1 MFYEIRFPESI
12 SIKSTTSI
20 NFNTNITSSKN
31 GKEHRIINRSESIMI
46 YDIVSGIKSKQDIEE
61 VIKLFRLVKGRAIG
75 FRYKDWLD
83 YSATKQQIDIGDGEK
98 IKFQLL
104 KTYTDINNR
113 NIKYVREIKKPV
125 ENTVKICLNNNSNKF
140 FDVDYTNGIITFEEA
155 PTNGTIITAS
165 FEFDVPVRF
174 DSDELEISLESLNS
188 GKIKNIRLVEI
199 I

>member
-31 GKEHRIINRSESIMI
+31 GKEKRIINRSESIMV
-46 YDIVSGIKSKQDIEE
+46 YDIVSGVKSKQDIEE
-61 VIKLFRLVKGRAIG
+61 VTKLFRLVKGRAIG

-83 YSATKQQIDIGDGEK
+83 YSAINQQIDIGDGEK
-98 IKFQLL
+98 TKFQLI
-104 KTYTDINNR
+104 KTYTDLNSKN
-113 NIKYVREIKKPV
+113 KYIREIKKPV
-125 ENTVKICLNNNSNKF
+125 ENTVKISLDNIPNKSF
-140 FDVDYTNGIITFEEA
+140 SVDYTNGNIIFKETPA
-155 PTNGTIITAS
+155 NSTIITAS

-174 DSDELEISLESLNS
+174 DSDELEISLDSLNS
-188 GKIKNIRLVEI
+188 GKIKDIRLIEI

>member
-31 GKEHRIINRSESIMI
+31 GKEKRIINRSESIMV
-46 YDIVSGIKSKQDIEE
+46 YDIVSGVKSKQDIEE
-61 VIKLFRLVKGRAIG
+61 VTKLFRLVKGRAIG

-83 YSATKQQIDIGDGEK
+83 YSAINQQIDIGDGEK
-98 IKFQLL
+98 TKFKLI
-104 KTYTDINNR
+104 KTYTDLNSKN
-113 NIKYVREIKKPV
+113 KYIREIKKPV
-125 ENTVKICLNNNSNKF
+125 ENTVKISLDNIPNKSF
-140 FDVDYTNGIITFEEA
+140 SVDYTNGNIIFKETPA
-155 PTNGTIITAS
+155 NSTIITAS

-174 DSDELEISLESLNS
+174 DSDELEISLDSLNS
-188 GKIKNIRLVEI
+188 GKIKDIRLIEI

>member
-31 GKEHRIINRSESIMI
+31 GKEKRIINRSESIMV
-46 YDIVSGIKSKQDIEE
+46 YDIVSGIKSKQDIEK
-61 VIKLFRLVKGRAIG
+61 VTKLFRLVKGRAIG

-83 YSATKQQIDIGDGEK
+83 YSITNQQIDIGNGER

-104 KTYTDINNR
+104 KTYTDTNNR
-113 NIKYVREIKKPV
+113 NIKYIREIKKPV
-125 ENTVKICLNNNSNKF
+125 ENTVKILLDNTPNKSF
-140 FDVDYTNGIITFEEA
+140 SVDYTNGTITFEEA
-155 PTNGTIITAS
+155 PTDSTIITAS

-188 GKIKNIRLVEI
+188 GKIKNIRLIEI